1 MNNFFK
7 GKKIGLALGSGA
19 ARGLA
24 HIGVLTSLQERK
36 VRLDHIAGSSIG
48 ALVGA
53 CFAKEGNIEP
63 VKKLVLDTDWRKLVE
78 LVDLNLAFLFKGFV
92 QGDKVKELLRALL
105 GDVYFKDL
113 KIPLSVVATDINS
126 GEAVIIKE
134 GSVLDAVRASIS
146 MPAIFMP
153 CKRNGSFL
161 IDGGIVS
168 PLPVTEVRD
177 MGSEFI
183 IASNVIQSLSNKRA
197 FSDKSGE
204 MNSEKIEKDTSLDR
218 KIGSMVESNEAVNQR
233 IRTFMDKI
241 KDTFPG
247 VMNMFNS
254 EMREAPNMF
263 EVIAQ
268 ALYSMEYQV
277 LRAKK
282 EEADIVITSPTSD
295 IASLEFFR
303 AREAID
309 IGYRESERMLSDS
322 DLF

>member
-1 MNNFFK
+1 MNSSPE

-24 HIGVLTSLQERK
+24 HIGVLTSLQKRQ
-36 VRLDHIAGSSIG
+36 VRLDYLSGSSIG

-53 CFAKEGNIEP
+53 CFAKEGDIEP
-63 VKKLVLDTDWRKLVE
+63 VKKLVLDTDWRRLVD
-78 LVDLNLAFLFKGFV
+78 LVDLNLAFLLKGFV
-92 QGDKVKELLRALL
+92 QGEKVKELLRALL
-105 GDVYFKDL
+105 GDVHFKDL
-113 KIPLSVVATDINS
+113 KIPLSVVATDIKN
-126 GEAVIIKE
+126 GEAVVINK

-146 MPAIFMP
+146 MPALFMP

-183 IASNVIQSLSNKRA
+183 IASNVIQSLRNKRA
-197 FSDKSGE
+197 FSDRDEKTSSGNE
-204 MNSEKIEKDTSLDR
+204 DKDSLLDR
-218 KIGSMVESNEAVNQR
+218 KIVSLVQSNELFNR
-233 IRTFMDKI
+233 KIGSYMRKI
-241 KDTFPG
+241 KKNMPA
-247 VMNMFNS
+247 VVNMFDS
-254 EMREAPNMF
+254 EMREAPNIF

-277 LRAKK
+277 LKSKK
-282 EEADIVITSPTSD
+282 EEADLVITSNTDD

-303 AREAID
+303 AGEAID
-309 IGYRESERMLSDS
+309 IGYRESEKVLNDE
-322 DLF
+322 DVF